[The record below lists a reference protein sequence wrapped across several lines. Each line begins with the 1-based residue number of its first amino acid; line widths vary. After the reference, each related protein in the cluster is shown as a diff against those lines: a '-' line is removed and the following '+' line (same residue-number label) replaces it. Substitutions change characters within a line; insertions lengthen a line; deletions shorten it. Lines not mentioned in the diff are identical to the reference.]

1 MRYLAEM
8 TFAEMR
14 EMREDAVVI
23 LPIGA
28 IEAHGPHLPL
38 QTDVIIARAMAA
50 SGARA
55 LEASGFAD
63 VVVAPP
69 LQWTSA
75 GFAAAFA
82 GTQSLSPA
90 TVTAILV
97 ETALGLHRAGF
108 AHILL
113 ANAHLDPAHTA
124 SLHEGVRVAQAQHGV
139 VVTFPDITRKPWA
152 LRLTAEFKSGACHA
166 GQFETSVVM
175 VERPD
180 LVRTLALYDPVA
192 FGVLFEAA
200 AAADAR
206 AEVADLVAR
215 SALSDPALQG
225 SELWFRA
232 FMTYWGGE
240 QAWDMLP
247 AEARAEALRVGRKV
261 AREVQSVL
269 GDRAPAA
276 AYSGVRA
283 PTLLLTGERT
293 PLAAREVGRLLH
305 GALPRAER
313 VVIPGA
319 GHAGP
324 LTHAVSVNELIL
336 AHVTRAE

>member
-1 MRYLAEM
+1 MLLHGSAMSSRQWRPLMARLAAKAHRRAVAPDLLGYGDNPRWPDDAPFDLALDVAAVTEVVLAES
-8 TFAEMR
+8 ALAG
-14 EMREDAVVI
+14 DAPV
-23 LPIGA
+23 
-28 IEAHGPHLPL
+28 
-38 QTDVIIARAMAA
+38 D
-50 SGARA
+50 
-55 LEASGFAD
+55 
-63 VVVAPP
+63 
-69 LQWTSA
+69 
-75 GFAAAFA
+75 
-82 GTQSLSPA
+82 
-90 TVTAILV
+90 LV
-97 ETALGLHRAGF
+97 GHSYGG
-108 AHILL
+108 LL
-113 ANAHLDPAHTA
+113 AL
-124 SLHEGVRVAQAQHGV
+124 RVA
-139 VVTFPDITRKPWA
+139 
-152 LRLTAEFKSGACHA
+152 L
-166 GQFETSVVM
+166 
-175 VERPD
+175 ERPD

-200 AAADAR
+200 AAVDAR